1 MTISKPEYS
10 NSSLL
15 EPVEIPSSGEH
26 QKKSLPI
33 MMLAAMGI
41 VFGDIGTSP
50 LYALKEC
57 FSPEHGIAYSN
68 EALFGVISMMI
79 WALLIVVT
87 FKYVFIVMR
96 ADNKGE
102 GGILSLMA
110 LALRSMKSDS
120 KQYFLVMV
128 LGMLGACMLLGESVI
143 TPAISVLSAVEGIA
157 IATPNLAD
165 AVIPISLLIL
175 VCLFLIQKYGTAAV
189 GQLFGPIT
197 LVWFLVL
204 AGLGVMNIAKSPDII
219 YAFNPLYAINFI
231 SDHPVTA
238 YIVLGAVVL
247 VVTGVEALYLDM
259 GHFGKNPV
267 RLTWLTIALPC
278 LLLNYLGQGALLLSN
293 PNAISNPFYLMVP
306 EWALWPIVGLA
317 TAATVIASQAVI
329 SGAYSMVNQGILLGF
344 IPRMNI
350 LHTSDSQRGQIY
362 IPAVNWAL
370 LIMVIVTVLE
380 FRESVSLAAAYG
392 LSVTSTMLVTTI
404 LLSIVMRRE
413 WHINPIIILCMIVI
427 FLVIDIGFWTATLIK
442 IKDGGWYPITLALVM
457 FTCSLTWYR
466 GRKLLRDKLIVES
479 IPLDGF
485 INNLLAHPPHRVEG
499 TAIFLTPHIDFVPAA
514 MLHNLKHNHVMHERV
529 FFLKL
534 STWDVPFVRDEDRL
548 SLRDLGGNI
557 YVVRSVHGFKETPD
571 INKVLDLITKRY
583 GLPFDLMDTTFFLA
597 RDAITPSKSPGMAV
611 WRERLFAWMMQN
623 AAKPSDFYNIP
634 ANRLVELGAKVE
646 I

>member
-204 AGLGVMNIAKSPDII
+204 AGLGVMNITKSPDII

-548 SLRDLGGNI
+548 SSRDLGGNI